1 MRPIWK
7 TVSVLGLLSLGYV
20 LGTIDSFGPKSL
32 GAQAAA
38 EGGPSAESLTKLK
51 EAFAAIKGAAETLEQ
66 ENLYVPATTT
76 LNVFSVMAGGLNAVQ
91 DLEDGRGVDP
101 ETFAALYA
109 GEAKPEIKEHLDNDE
124 QGRLTY
130 KGKVVRIYPKQRMKK
145 IFQERTRYSTGSA
158 AKKP

>member
-7 TVSVLGLLSLGYV
+7 TALVLGLLGVGYGLGAS
-20 LGTIDSFGPKSL
+20 GTLSSKPL
-32 GAQAAA
+32 GAQAA
-38 EGGPSAESLTKLK
+38 GPSDESRTKLK
-51 EAFAAIKGAAETLEQ
+51 DAYTAVKAAAETLEQ

-76 LNVFSVMAGGLNAVQ
+76 LNVFAVMAGGLNAKQ

-109 GEAKPEIKEHLDNDE
+109 GEAVAEVKEHLDQDE

-130 KGKVVRIYPKQRMKK
+130 KGNLIRIYPKQRMKK
-145 IFQERTRYSTGSA
+145 IFQERSRYTGA
-158 AKKP
+158 AGRRP